1 MCIADVSIVVI
12 LREGIF
18 PVYARTTINTERA
31 PNSLGPLAATCLLL
45 IYSIYISKE
54 FEEVSDEDSDFYILV
69 QFCHYCIVFYI
80 IFINRQLQCSV
91 QASDVTN
98 TYF

>member
-1 MCIADVSIVVI
+1 MCFADVSIGVI

-18 PVYARTTINTERA
+18 PVYAHTIISTVRA
-31 PNSLGPLAATCLLL
+31 PHSLGPLAASCLLL
-45 IYSIYISKE
+45 IYIICTSKR
-54 FEEVSDEDSDFYILV
+54 FEEVSEGDSGFAFLSSFVTIA
-69 QFCHYCIVFYI
+69 VFYI
-80 IFINRQLQCSV
+80 TFINRKLQCSV